1 MGLSKFFLNT
11 GEALR
16 PVLTK
21 IIPMKLLSK
30 MKAGIINNATDK
42 LSADSIGLYFARLM
56 KNFGYHIIGI
66 KRRLGQVP
74 QDVDELHTMD
84 DLDKLLPEADVVFSI
99 LPDSKAT
106 RNIYNKQ
113 RFKEM
118 KNTAILLNAGRG
130 SAVNTEDLCEALI
143 QGEIYGAGLDVTDPE
158 PLQTQHKL
166 WNIENVIITPH
177 ISGDFHHPATLYRIV
192 DIAAGNLQRYMA
204 GDGLMN
210 VVDMETG
217 YKS

>member
-1 MGLSKFFLNT
+1 
-11 GEALR
+11 
-16 PVLTK
+16 
-21 IIPMKLLSK
+21 
-30 MKAGIINNATDK
+30 
-42 LSADSIGLYFARLM
+42 
-56 KNFGYHIIGI
+56 
-66 KRRLGQVP
+66 
-74 QDVDELHTMD
+74 MD
-84 DLDKLLPEADVVFSI
+84 DLDKLLPEADVVFSV

-166 WNIENVIITPH
+166 WNFENVIKKPQ
-177 ISGDFHHPATLYRIV
+177 F
-192 DIAAGNLQRYMA
+192 
-204 GDGLMN
+204 
-210 VVDMETG
+210 
-217 YKS
+217 